1 MSNPFQSDL
10 PLSEAFGND
19 QVSYFNICFGRSKE
33 CYHLYFYSD
42 VQRDIHTF
50 KNHISEALKSTA
62 ENLIAQNQT
71 INSDMTLFSK
81 IPDSMAEFGYRLFE
95 PGLISFEYYPYDGNG
110 EKLMTGCRFQHSLSE
125 NEVKDDKWR
134 DVFEVKVF
142 RETSQDLTFRY
153 WFAAQ
158 NSFAEAVKIASSFI
172 ESAKGLDNADRL
184 LNRVCNQLIQSKF
197 SSIPFHSLFYHCN
210 HKNNPHLI
218 SIIGETIYT
227 KLTAESIREGDSPA
241 VFSDN
246 FDEPF

>member
-10 PLSEAFGND
+10 PLPEAFGND

-33 CYHLYFYSD
+33 CYDLYFYSD
-42 VQRDIHTF
+42 VKRDIHTF
-50 KNHISEALKSTA
+50 KNHISDALKSTA

-81 IPDSMAEFGYRLFE
+81 MPDSMAEFGYRLFQ
-95 PGLISFEYYPYDGNG
+95 PGLISFEYYPYNGNG

-134 DVFEVKVF
+134 EVFEVKVF
-142 RETSQDLTFRY
+142 RETSQNLTFRH

-158 NSFAEAVKIASSFI
+158 NSFAEAVNIASTFLQ
-172 ESAKGLDNADRL
+172 SAKDLLNTETM
-184 LNRVCNQLIQSKF
+184 LNRVCNQMLHCNF
-197 SSIPFHSLFYHCN
+197 SSIHFHSLHYHCK
-210 HKNNPHLI
+210 HHNNPYLI
-218 SIIGETIYT
+218 SIIGETIYS
-227 KLTAESIREGDSPA
+227 KLSAESIKEVDIPT

-246 FDEPF
+246 NDEPF